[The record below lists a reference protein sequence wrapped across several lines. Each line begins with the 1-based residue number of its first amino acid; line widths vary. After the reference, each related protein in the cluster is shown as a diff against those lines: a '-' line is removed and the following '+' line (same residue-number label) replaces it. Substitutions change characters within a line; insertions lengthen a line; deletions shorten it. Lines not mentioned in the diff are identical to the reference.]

1 MVCQAYIEGVSTRR
15 VDDLVK
21 SMGIDGMSKSQVSEL
36 AKLNRPGFP
45 GGESHLPFVRI
56 KILTSQI
63 VTKCSAFPTGSLA

>member
-36 AKLNRPGFP
+36 AKQLDARVAGWCQWP
-45 GGESHLPFVRI
+45 
-56 KILTSQI
+56 Q
-63 VTKCSAFPTGSLA
+63 